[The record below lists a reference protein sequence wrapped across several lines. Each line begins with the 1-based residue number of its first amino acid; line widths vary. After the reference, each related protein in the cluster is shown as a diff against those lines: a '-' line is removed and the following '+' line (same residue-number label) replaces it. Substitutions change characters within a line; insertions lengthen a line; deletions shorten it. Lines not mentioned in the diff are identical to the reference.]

1 MARSSAQT
9 GADLLE
15 IIPETPY
22 SENYNTVVDQAK
34 DEIRHGYHPTI
45 KKDNV
50 DLNSYDTVY
59 LGSPIWWG
67 TMAPPVMN
75 FLSENDLDGKTILP
89 FTTHGGGGRG
99 AEQEIA
105 AWIKQN
111 QLD

>member
-1 MARSSAQT
+1 M
-9 GADLLE
+9 
-15 IIPETPY
+15 
-22 SENYNTVVDQAK
+22 VDQAK

-67 TMAPPVMN
+67 TMAPPVMI

-111 QLD
+111 QLV